1 MSTEIVKQSPTII
14 RSFDDAERAATA
26 MAASGF
32 FQDSRSAA
40 QAVVKILAG
49 QELGFGPF
57 ASMTG
62 ISIIQGRPAIGANLI
77 AAAIKRSGRYDYR
90 ILRLDETGCEIA
102 FFDRGQEIG
111 RAAFNEEDAKRA
123 GLLDKDT
130 WRKYRRNMY
139 FARAISNGARWYC
152 PDIFGGGPV
161 YTPEELGAA
170 VNEAGEGA
178 DAPVGELPTEPAPG
192 QPSEPPP
199 APAVPGAVTAVA
211 LAPTPAPTQN
221 GAREWSFPV
230 LQAIL
235 KAQLSDSTISAK
247 KALAL
252 SNLSAD
258 CAPDQAVA
266 WMRVYR
272 AARDSGQGVAQA
284 AESANAQ
291 ERKEVAG

>member
-111 RAAFNEEDAKRA
+111 RAAFTMSDAQAA
-123 GLLDKDT
+123 GLAGKDN
-130 WRKYRRNMY
+130 WKKFPRNMF

-170 VNEAGEGA
+170 VNEAGEVV
-178 DAPVGELPTEPAPG
+178 DAPVVELPTEPAPV

-199 APAVPGAVTAVA
+199 APAVPGDVTEVA

-272 AARDSGQGVAQA
+272 AARDEGSNPQDA
-284 AESANAQ
+284 AAKANA
-291 ERKEVAG
+291 V

>member
-170 VNEAGEGA
+170 VNEAGEVV
-178 DAPVGELPTEPAPG
+178 DAPVVELPTEPAPV

-199 APAVPGAVTAVA
+199 APAVPGDVTEVA
-211 LAPTPAPTQN
+211 PADPAPTAPQAHWIDDAKTSAAFW
-221 GAREWSFPV
+221 ARAHERGLTQADV
-230 LQAIL
+230 LAALGVERVHDYPGTLAEAGEAI
-235 KAQLSDSTISAK
+235 KRYIAAK
-247 KALAL
+247 
-252 SNLSAD
+252 
-258 CAPDQAVA
+258 
-266 WMRVYR
+266 
-272 AARDSGQGVAQA
+272 GG
-284 AESANAQ
+284 
-291 ERKEVAG
+291 

>member
-170 VNEAGEGA
+170 VNEAGEVV
-178 DAPVGELPTEPAPG
+178 DAPVVELPTEPAPV

-199 APAVPGAVTAVA
+199 APAVPGDVTEVA

>member
-152 PDIFGGGPV
+152 PDIFGGGV

-170 VNEAGEGA
+170 VNEAGEVV
-178 DAPVGELPTEPAPG
+178 DAPVVELPTEPAPV
-192 QPSEPPP
+192 QPAEPPADKP
-199 APAVPGAVTAVA
+199 SAPVK
-211 LAPTPAPTQN
+211 N
-221 GAREWSFPV
+221 GGETRDWPFLV
-230 LQAIL
+230 LKAIL
-235 KAQLSDSTISAK
+235 EAKLSDGTIAAK
-247 KALAL
+247 HALNL
-252 SNLSAD
+252 SNLTAD
-258 CAPDQAVA
+258 VTPERAVA

-272 AARDSGQGVAQA
+272 AARDEGSNPQDA
-284 AESANAQ
+284 AAKANA
-291 ERKEVAG
+291 A

>member
-170 VNEAGEGA
+170 VNEAGEVV
-178 DAPVGELPTEPAPG
+178 DAPVVELPTEPAPV
-192 QPSEPPP
+192 QPSEPPA
-199 APAVPGAVTAVA
+199 APHWIDDPKT
-211 LAPTPAPTQN
+211 
-221 GAREWSFPV
+221 
-230 LQAIL
+230 
-235 KAQLSDSTISAK
+235 
-247 KALAL
+247 
-252 SNLSAD
+252 
-258 CAPDQAVA
+258 
-266 WMRVYR
+266 R
-272 AARDSGQGVAQA
+272 AAFWARAHERGLTNADVHAALGVDSIHEYVGTLEQA
-284 AESANAQ
+284 GEAIRRYIADHVQHDVPPAE
-291 ERKEVAG
+291 